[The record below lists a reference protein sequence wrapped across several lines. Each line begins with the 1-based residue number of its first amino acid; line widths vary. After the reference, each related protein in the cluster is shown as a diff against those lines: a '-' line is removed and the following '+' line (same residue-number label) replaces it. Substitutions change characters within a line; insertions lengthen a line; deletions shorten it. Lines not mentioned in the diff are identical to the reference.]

1 MRQAVLA
8 GISAL
13 LMSVLLPG
21 WLLPMQSEQRET
33 PLVLI
38 VEQPR
43 AKRSPKMLTL
53 RRGEE
58 LLELKNMFWSIII
71 GFVGEDYSPEMLYSV
86 LLVSGGNQHQHEFLQ
101 KLIEEKVLEG

>member
-1 MRQAVLA
+1 MTDEERVTICQKEIRRLRGV
-8 GISAL
+8 
-13 LMSVLLPG
+13 VR
-21 WLLPMQSEQRET
+21 EQ
-33 PLVLI
+33 
-38 VEQPR
+38 
-43 AKRSPKMLTL
+43 
-53 RRGEE
+53 GEE